1 MYRSSTVFDDSLSPV
16 RGEEVPPPPAPANPE
31 FILKNKWL
39 DNSPRMSRLREHRQR
54 RLMNKLE
61 QFELWDMEQEQ
72 KQKQYEIAREQ
83 RYKNIM
89 DRLSTQDFCVSVMKK
104 RHEQELE
111 STRDLEAYTN
121 DHLFVD
127 ALDDAKNQIEGPISQ
142 YRKFQAEM
150 DEKMKILQED
160 IDSLNPRSR
169 IEQAIKP
176 RIERT
181 REKYSVEP
189 DVFTRSGKR
198 VLKRPVL
205 H

>member
-1 MYRSSTVFDDSLSPV
+1 MYRSSTVFDNSLSPV
-16 RGEEVPPPPAPANPE
+16 RGEEVPVAPANPE

-111 STRDLEAYTN
+111 STRELEAYTN
-121 DHLFVD
+121 EHLFVD

-150 DEKMKILQED
+150 DEKMKLLQED

>member
-1 MYRSSTVFDDSLSPV
+1 MYRASTVYDTSLSPV
-16 RGEEVPPPPAPANPE
+16 RGGDEFDPANPE
-31 FILKNKWL
+31 NILRSKWL

-54 RLMNKLE
+54 RLINKLE

-89 DRLSTQDFCVSVMKK
+89 DRLQTQDFVVNVMKQ
-104 RHEQELE
+104 RHNSELEATRELE
-111 STRDLEAYTN
+111 SHSE
-121 DHLFVD
+121 HLFVD
-127 ALDDAKNQIEGPISQ
+127 ALDDPKNQIEGPISQ

-150 DEKMKILQED
+150 DEKMRALQED
-160 IDSLNPRSR
+160 IDLLNPRHR

-189 DVFTRSGKR
+189 EIFTRTGKR
-198 VLKRPVL
+198 VLKRPQL
-205 H
+205 